1 MLRNIIKNRLNVLL
15 IILVLLLLSSGV
27 FVYQRIFVKNSAGQ
41 LLEEVDL
48 TFDPEG
54 PYALIYPRR
63 DGNALILNIKRTGSY
78 EQIKYELTYNS
89 EGIDRGASGEINTKE
104 KKGEYEQEILF
115 GSCSTGGKCVYDKGV
130 ENGTLTLRI
139 KKGKQI
145 FRMVTQWHLQ
155 KPDLALGVII
165 SGDSHLTYKMDPK
178 STDLSL
184 IKFTIVN
191 DLSSA
196 PKLPLERGVIGKVYA
211 VNVPIAKDLPKGVVT
226 IELAENPRPGSKI
239 ARFNERE
246 NRWVEYE
253 TDTSDSK
260 LTATVDGAGVLAVL
274 SPQK

>member
-1 MLRNIIKNRLNVLL
+1 M
-15 IILVLLLLSSGV
+15 
-27 FVYQRIFVKNSAGQ
+27 KNSAGQ